1 MIVASF
7 GEAGMFGT
15 VLAIAV
21 AALSA
26 QVAQAPLHFDCTG
39 PVTQTTPA
47 AAILTRF
54 GRDARRGDVM
64 GADGRPVRGV
74 ILYPDDPAR
83 RLEIAFWDDAQTAM
97 SSVTADA
104 RATAWTGPL
113 GLHAGSTLAEVIA
126 VNGHNFSL
134 SGFDW
139 HYGGY
144 ITSFWNGKLLKLDG
158 GCAAQIRLGL
168 PADAKLPKAIV
179 GERDLNSTLA
189 DVKAAGPRIDRLS
202 IGWPLPAG
210 VKASDRGGET
220 LGF

>member
-1 MIVASF
+1 
-7 GEAGMFGT
+7 MFGIM
-15 VLAIAV
+15 LAIIV
-21 AALSA
+21 AALPARAA
-26 QVAQAPLHFDCTG
+26 QAPAPLHFDCMG

-54 GRDARRGDVM
+54 GREARRGDVT
-64 GADGRPVRGV
+64 GADGRLARGV
-74 ILYPDDPAR
+74 ILYPDDPSR
-83 RLEIAFWDDAQTAM
+83 RLEIAFWDDAQTVV

-104 RATAWTGPL
+104 RAKAWTGPL

-139 HYGGY
+139 LYGGY
-144 ITSFWNGKLLKLDG
+144 ITSLWNGRLLKLDG
-158 GCAAQIRLGL
+158 GCAVQIRFDL
-168 PADAKLPKAIV
+168 PANAKPSKAIV
-179 GERDLNSTLA
+179 GEHDLNSTLA

-210 VKASDRGGET
+210 VKASAGGGET